1 MHLFPTTTP
10 HTSTTRRLYFL
21 TSTRLSHHLL
31 TTSNLL
37 TTLSST
43 LGSCPP
49 QDLPDRVLQLS
60 EASRNNERGL
70 KGVKAELG
78 KMVGRELKGRFAGGE
93 TKVVWEHRE
102 AGSSEGTTGT
112 DFLGVI
118 AAEVGLGVGEEEPK
132 LLVLSGSPTP
142 FVVSLFD
149 P

>member
-1 MHLFPTTTP
+1 M
-10 HTSTTRRLYFL
+10 
-21 TSTRLSHHLL
+21 
-31 TTSNLL
+31 
-37 TTLSST
+37 
-43 LGSCPP
+43 
-49 QDLPDRVLQLS
+49 LQLS

-132 LLVLSGSPTP
+132 LLVLSGSQTP